1 MQSKLTYNVEKKQT
15 TVEIEKFME
24 SQRFHH
30 EDAKTHYKNKVE
42 EEIKNTLVSLTKKVG
57 ESRTL
62 REEEDLENA
71 KKGRAEKKKSITTQK
86 EEKNLKNQ
94 VLRLARQNYKSL
106 GTFIRLI
113 DYRVVETQVRIN

>member
-1 MQSKLTYNVEKKQT
+1 M
-15 TVEIEKFME
+15 
-24 SQRFHH
+24 
-30 EDAKTHYKNKVE
+30 
-42 EEIKNTLVSLTKKVG
+42 G

-113 DYRVVETQVRIN
+113 DYRVVETQVRINQESADFILKEMDNDAKKYSI

>member
-1 MQSKLTYNVEKKQT
+1 MDGGRAKLSQKRSKSIAN
-15 TVEIEKFME
+15 
-24 SQRFHH
+24 
-30 EDAKTHYKNKVE
+30 KNKVE

-86 EEKNLKNQ
+86 EEKNLKN
-94 VLRLARQNYKSL
+94 
-106 GTFIRLI
+106 
-113 DYRVVETQVRIN
+113 